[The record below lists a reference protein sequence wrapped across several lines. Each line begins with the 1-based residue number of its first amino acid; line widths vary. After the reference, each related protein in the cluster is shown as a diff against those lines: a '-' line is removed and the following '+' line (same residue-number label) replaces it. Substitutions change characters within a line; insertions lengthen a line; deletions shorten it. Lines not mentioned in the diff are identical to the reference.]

1 MELGIATPGARP
13 PIVEV
18 LRDAIRQR
26 LLPPGMPL
34 VQRALADALG
44 TSRIPVRDALQQLAT
59 EGLVTVDED
68 GARVTELTPDE
79 VDELW
84 SLRALIEPAMA
95 AAIVR
100 NAGPAD
106 VSRLDALVREMDGA
120 LELDRWSNLNHAFHE
135 SLYRLSALRHHATVA
150 RRVLTLIEPI
160 SRVTASLFEGRD
172 QAQAEHREMIAAL
185 RDGDA
190 DALRSALER
199 HSTRARARLVEH
211 ISGGD
216 APVASGGEATAHARA
231 LAARFLQVNG

>member
-1 MELGIATPGARP
+1 MELGLATPSGARP

-100 NAGPAD
+100 NAGQAD
-106 VSRLDALVREMDGA
+106 AARLEALVAEMDDA
-120 LELDRWSNLNHAFHE
+120 DDLDRWSNLNHAFHE
-135 SLYRLSALRHHATVA
+135 ALYRLSGLRHHATVA

-160 SRVTASLFEGRD
+160 SRVTAGLVEGRD

-185 RDGDA
+185 RTGDGDG
-190 DALRSALER
+190 LREVLER

-211 ISGGD
+211 IARRD
-216 APVASGGEATAHARA
+216 APAAASDQASEHARQ
-231 LAARFLQVNG
+231 LAARLMRPA